1 MKKIDFKK
9 SGQNIK
15 YVLIGVCGILAIS
28 SVFMTIETATSSTE
42 VASLQQE
49 EVKLAD
55 QKMGL
60 EDNLVK
66 SLSLGQLQT
75 KSGEMGFVKPMAL
88 VYVAPAETVAQ
99 LP

>member
-28 SVFMTIETATSSTE
+28 SVFMTIETATSSAE
-42 VASLQQE
+42 VASLQRE
-49 EVKLAD
+49 EVSLSD

-75 KSGEMGFVKPMAL
+75 QSAEMGFVKPATL
-88 VYVAPAETVAQ
+88 VYVAPSQPVAQ